1 MSDVTEIYVFTA
13 ITLVATGV
21 VTGIIAVVSLG
32 IRRED
37 RRGSRLPVD
46 ANDRITRGT
55 RQLTGLYIR
64 RPAGPERPSEPASAA
79 GTQRGSENPG
89 RSAFV
94 LVVAWLMPGH

>member
-1 MSDVTEIYVFTA
+1 MTEIYVFTA

-64 RPAGPERPSEPASAA
+64 RPAGPERPPSLSNSRE
-79 GTQRGSENPG
+79 T
-89 RSAFV
+89 
-94 LVVAWLMPGH
+94 

>member
-1 MSDVTEIYVFTA
+1 MTETYVFAA
-13 ITLVATGV
+13 IALVATGV

-37 RRGSRLPVD
+37 RRGRRLPVD

-55 RQLTGLYIR
+55 RQLTGLYVR
-64 RPAGPERPSEPASAA
+64 RPGGPERPSEPASAA
-79 GTQRGSENPG
+79 DTPPGSQYPG